1 MFTKDFYNIIDSELN
16 DLLEKYKDDKFIQ
29 KHRNAIN
36 NQKSY
41 ALLIWFLEFYGKIS
55 SYTSFITDGDN
66 DSSCDIVFD
75 KINNYGDKV
84 FYVVQS
90 KWNNAGNSEKESDK
104 DEILKALSDFT
115 TILRGEKED
124 FNDKLKLKL
133 EELDK
138 HLKENGEVKF
148 IFLALSQYRG
158 GEMRILRLS

>member
-16 DLLEKYKDDKFIQ
+16 ELLEKYKDDKFIQ

-84 FYVVQS
+84 FYVVRSGTMQVTR
-90 KWNNAGNSEKESDK
+90 KKNPTKMK
-104 DEILKALSDFT
+104 Y
-115 TILRGEKED
+115 
-124 FNDKLKLKL
+124 LKL
-133 EELDK
+133 
-138 HLKENGEVKF
+138 
-148 IFLALSQYRG
+148 
-158 GEMRILRLS
+158 